1 MLTAFVHN
9 LSSTTYQLKQLEKVA
24 NILCPL
30 VVGFLIYK
38 MGIKMTT
45 FWSIVVVNAY
55 KVCETVTGTYFII
68 IIIIAVFTITEM
80 TYAYLHPFI
89 NSVSSWKALKI
100 MFLFCFDFKKPRVKF
115 WENFSNFY
123 GMRVYNLCLNF
134 LLIST
139 FKVHL
144 NFFWLFLC

>member
-1 MLTAFVHN
+1 M
-9 LSSTTYQLKQLEKVA
+9 
-24 NILCPL
+24 
-30 VVGFLIYK
+30 
-38 MGIKMTT
+38 
-45 FWSIVVVNAY
+45 VVNAY
-55 KVCETVTGTYFII
+55 KVCETVTGTYFLI
-68 IIIIAVFTITEM
+68 IIIIAIITITEM
-80 TYAYLHPFI
+80 AYTYLYPFI
-89 NSVSSWKALKI
+89 NSVLSGKALKI

-144 NFFWLFLC
+144 NFFWLCFYVYIFQFYQMYVATQILQIRWCDEQATYKEISKLFKLVLISKQHI